1 MGTVTVPDIILMWC
15 ITDWKTEGKRYVLNM
30 VGFEL
35 YDRLMEQVFESKEYR
50 EDQFVIYS
58 GDRFRV

>member
-1 MGTVTVPDIILMWC
+1 MWC